1 MRYDKLSEMIR
12 TIARE
17 KLEENIKIRSSSR
30 SHSMAGRYSRRKGEI
45 RLAQEEEED
54 TTEQKAK
61 AATGDTVVLQLNPV
75 VHGSID
81 KTR

>member
-45 RLAQEEEED
+45 RLAQEEEK
-54 TTEQKAK
+54 TVMTGQT
-61 AATGDTVVLQLNPV
+61 ATGKKVTIDTEPV
-75 VHGSID
+75 IHGSID

>member
-45 RLAQEEEED
+45 RLAQEEEKQNNTGTTD
-54 TTEQKAK
+54 TGNKAN
-61 AATGDTVVLQLNPV
+61 AIDVSPV
-75 VHGSID
+75 IIGSINQ
-81 KTR
+81 TR

>member
-30 SHSMAGRYSRRKGEI
+30 SHSMIGRYGRRKGEI
-45 RLAQEEEED
+45 RLAQEED
-54 TTEQKAK
+54 NKEQIAK
-61 AATGDTVVLQLNPV
+61 AATGGTVVFNTNPV
-75 VHGSID
+75 VHNSID

>member
-45 RLAQEEEED
+45 RLAQEED
-54 TTEQKAK
+54 TIEQAK